1 VSSIGGLRGASV
13 RAAESCSAF
22 VRAGT
27 LALVAFAA
35 AALAAG
41 LGRAVVTTYLP
52 VLLADIRDAPGLI
65 GTVML
70 VNPIAGFAVPLVVGI
85 WSDRFGGTRG
95 RRLPFIAA
103 GSLLTAG
110 GLIAVALGTGSSYLA
125 LALAGG
131 VAYVGLNAVTTAHRA
146 LIPDCFS
153 PAERAR
159 ATSAQEIAALIGGL
173 AGIVLGG
180 SLIEVHSWAPFA
192 LAGLAVPLVALPT
205 LLSVREPE
213 GVHAAPTETRAF
225 GYYRRAAMRP
235 GVRELL
241 LAQILWVLGYAALP
255 AFFVLYADRVLE
267 LEPSIASLLL
277 AGFGVAT
284 GGIMLA
290 AGRVRNP
297 DWQPPLLSLGVVL
310 MGGGFISVALTDHL
324 LWVAG
329 ALLMA
334 AAGFGLVTTLGFPLF
349 SSLIPPEEEGAYSA
363 LYFSGRAVASAIAL
377 PAAGLTVAVTGS
389 YRALFVFGGIVALT
403 ALLPLLRGCSV
414 SPLRAF
420 RFSVPWPRREWWL
433 RWAGSIALLY
443 GALATAVLLVVG
455 TGLERVD
462 AWLFRVINNNLAPG
476 PDLLWDALN
485 PHTRNY
491 VLLYVVG
498 VAAALLARPRRVV
511 QVFVLLTLSWVFSLA
526 LLEALHLTYNRPR
539 PEEALSRADVVTSG
553 VFWSHIASYPSGH
566 MAITAA
572 LVTGIVYL
580 FPRLRW
586 PLWAYAA
593 AVAFTRVM
601 FGAHFPFDVI
611 AGTVLGYASARLVFA
626 LLVET
631 RLIEPLRGGLER
643 AGYDQPVLDEP
654 VQVLEPAA
662 PGRFGRSPSPR
673 EAET

>member
-1 VSSIGGLRGASV
+1 MSSTGGLRGVSV
-13 RAAESCSAF
+13 RAAQSCSAF
-22 VRAGT
+22 VRTGT

-41 LGRAVVTTYLP
+41 LGRAVVTTYVP
-52 VLLADIRDAPGLI
+52 VLLADIRNAPGLI

-95 RRLPFIAA
+95 RRLPFIAG

-110 GLIAVALGTGSSYLA
+110 GLIAAALGTGSSYLA

-173 AGIVLGG
+173 AGIVVGG
-180 SLIEVHSWAPFA
+180 SLIEVHAWAPFA
-192 LAGLAVPLVALPT
+192 LAGLAVPLIALPT

-213 GVHAAPTETRAF
+213 GVQAAPTETRAF

-255 AFFVLYADRVLE
+255 AFFVLYAERVLE

-310 MGGGFISVALTDHL
+310 LGGGFISVALTDRL

-334 AAGFGLVTTLGFPLF
+334 AAGFGLETTLGFPLF

-363 LYFSGRAVASAIAL
+363 LYVSGRAVASAIAL
-377 PAAGLTVAVTGS
+377 PAAGWTVAVTGS

-433 RWAGSIALLY
+433 RWAGSVALLY
-443 GALATAVLLVVG
+443 GALAAAVLLVVG

-539 PEEALSRADVVTSG
+539 PEEALGSADVVTSG

-572 LVTGIVYL
+572 LVTGIGYV

-586 PLWAYAA
+586 ALWGYAA

-601 FGAHFPFDVI
+601 FGAHFPFDVV
-611 AGTVLGYASARLVFA
+611 AGTVLGYASARLAFA

-643 AGYDQPVLDEP
+643 AGYDQRVLDEP

-662 PGRFGRSPSPR
+662 QGRFELPPSPR
-673 EAET
+673 EAEA

>member
-1 VSSIGGLRGASV
+1 VSSIGLRGASV
-13 RAAESCSAF
+13 RAAQSCRAF
-22 VRAGT
+22 ARAGT

-85 WSDRFGGTRG
+85 WSDRVSGTRG
-95 RRLPFIAA
+95 RRLPFIAG

-110 GLIAVALGTGSSYLA
+110 GLIAVALGTGSSYFA

-173 AGIVLGG
+173 AGIVVGG

-255 AFFVLYADRVLE
+255 AFFVLYAEQVLE

-377 PAAGLTVAVTGS
+377 PAAGWTVAVTGS

-443 GALATAVLLVVG
+443 GALAAAVLLVVG
-455 TGLERVD
+455 TSLERVD
-462 AWLFRVINNNLAPG
+462 ASLFRVINNNLAPG

-539 PEEALSRADVVTSG
+539 PEEALGRADVVTSG
-553 VFWSHIASYPSGH
+553 AFWSHIASYPSGH

-611 AGTVLGYASARLVFA
+611 AGTVLGYVSARLAFA
-626 LLVET
+626 LLAET

-643 AGYDQPVLDEP
+643 AGYDQRVLDEP

-662 PGRFGRSPSPR
+662 RGRFGHPPSPR

>member
-1 VSSIGGLRGASV
+1 VSSVGGLRGASV
-13 RAAESCSAF
+13 RAAQSCSAF

-85 WSDRFGGTRG
+85 WSDRLGGTRG
-95 RRLPFIAA
+95 RRLPFIAG

-110 GLIAVALGTGSSYLA
+110 GLIAAALGTGSSYLA
-125 LALAGG
+125 LALAGA

-173 AGIVLGG
+173 AGIVIGG

-225 GYYRRAAMRP
+225 GYYRRAALRP

-255 AFFVLYADRVLE
+255 TFFVLYAERVLE
-267 LEPSIASLLL
+267 LEPSTAALLL

-310 MGGGFISVALTDHL
+310 LGGGFISVALTDHL
-324 LWVAG
+324 LWVGG

-377 PAAGLTVAVTGS
+377 PAAGWTVAATGS

-433 RWAGSIALLY
+433 RWAGSFALLY
-443 GALATAVLLVVG
+443 GVLAAAVLLVVG

-476 PDLLWDALN
+476 PDLLFDALD

-491 VLLYVVG
+491 VLLYAVG

-511 QVFVLLTLSWVFSLA
+511 QVLVLLTLSWVFSLA

-539 PEEALSRADVVTSG
+539 PEETLGRADVITNGAV
-553 VFWSHIASYPSGH
+553 WSHIASYPSGH
-566 MAITAA
+566 MAITVA
-572 LVTGIVYL
+572 LVTGIGYL

-593 AVAFTRVM
+593 AVGFTRVM
-601 FGAHFPFDVI
+601 FGAHFPSDVI
-611 AGTVLGYASARLVFA
+611 AGTVLGYASARLTFA
-626 LLVET
+626 LLVKT

-662 PGRFGRSPSPR
+662 PGRFELPPSPR
-673 EAET
+673 EAEA